1 MRANVISLPP
11 SRPRPVCAMT
21 ADIAYRVMKL
31 YEAAIELGFRAEMH
45 AATGAHKRSL
55 LCRRAV
61 SRLRRLAFSCL
72 LSNLSKDELPHFTE
86 QLYRGQSATAT
97 MWQLCL

>member
-1 MRANVISLPP
+1 MEANIIPLPS
-11 SRPRPVCAMT
+11 SRPRPACTMT
-21 ADIAYRVMKL
+21 AAIAYRVMRL

-45 AATGAHKRSL
+45 ASTGAHRRAL

-72 LSNLSKDELPHFTE
+72 LSNLSKDELPRFSE
-86 QLYRGQSATAT
+86 QLYRGQTSPTPL
-97 MWQLCL
+97 WQLCL